1 MERSFKKEV
10 DALRLGDGETFRG
23 EGILAVTK
31 ALLQSGVSYVGGYQG
46 APVSHLLDVMVDAE
60 DLLADLGV
68 HVETCTNEAA
78 AAAML
83 GASINYP
90 LRGAVTWK
98 SIVGTNVAADA
109 LSNLASPGVIG
120 GALIVLGEDY
130 GEGASVIQERSYAYA
145 MKSSIWLLDPRPDL
159 PTIVR
164 MVEQGFE
171 LSEAS
176 HAPVMLDLR
185 VRACHV
191 TGEFLAKDNK
201 SGAYSGKHRLEG
213 PPRFEYGRLAH
224 PPVIFTQERLK
235 IEERLPAAQKFIR
248 EQKLNELIPGAIGD
262 IGIIVLGGLTNGLL
276 RALARLD
283 LADLY
288 GASRIPI
295 YVLNVAYPLVPG
307 EVKDFCAGKRA
318 VLVVEEGSPD
328 YVEQQINVILRGA
341 DIATQV
347 LGKGALPRSGDYTS
361 EAFIHGI
368 AAFLSQ
374 TRPAGIDAE
383 AVAARAAGMLA
394 HKPAAAATVG
404 DIPPRPPNFCTGCP
418 ERPVFAA
425 IKLMQREIGPTH
437 ISADIGCHS
446 FATFAP
452 FSLGNSILG
461 YGMSLASAAAV
472 GPNMDKRPIS
482 IMGDGGFWHNGLITG
497 VASSMF
503 NKGDGVLIVMQNG
516 YASATG
522 QQYLPSSTS
531 NRSGTPTGIS
541 IEKTLRSL
549 GVTWLRTVRT
559 YSVGKMAATL
569 KEAMRTAE
577 RGLKVIIADGEC
589 MLVRQRRIRAEDAE
603 KLKRGERVVKTR
615 FGVDDEICTGDHSC
629 IRLSG
634 CPSLTVKPNPDPL
647 RTDPVATVVESCVGC
662 GLCGEVAH
670 AAVLCPSFYRADVI
684 SNPNWRDRTLQRL
697 RRSVIGWLSGAGESP
712 PSAQRGEGGVRGLGL
727 IGDCRTPT
735 PQPSPPRGEG
745 VRISKPEA
753 GTTSARPLTIL
764 IAALGGEGGG
774 VLTDWIVAAA
784 ASQGFPVQSTSI
796 PGVAQRTG
804 ATTYHIELVP
814 AAWPAAAPRPVLA
827 LAPGVGDVDLVVA
840 SELMEAGRAIA
851 GGYVT
856 PDCTTTIASTSRS
869 YLVVEK
875 MAMGDGRY
883 DQQRLLQAVE
893 KNSKSALLLD
903 LEAIARQSGAM
914 INAAM
919 LGAIAGAGAL
929 PIPTVAFEA
938 AIRADGKAVE
948 ANLRGFRAGCD
959 AARAGSRLGAD
970 PRKRHQAP
978 SASLADLEKAIA
990 DAPEAARAFMT
1001 EGVRRLTVYQDAAYA
1016 RLYLDR
1022 LGPIGDADAKAGA
1035 DGQLLAETARHLA
1048 LRMSYEDVIR
1058 VAQVKID
1065 PARLA
1070 RIVGDM
1076 AVKPEQTFT
1085 VTEFLKPGVEEFC
1098 SVLPPWLAGRILAL
1112 AERYPALGRAHWGMA
1127 VNTTSIFGYL
1137 RFHLLARLRGLRP
1150 KTYRYRQEQRA
1161 IEAWLRMIAQAA
1173 PSSTELAIEIA
1184 ECARLIKGYG
1194 DTHKRGSGNYRLI
1207 ETELMLPA
1215 LAGGMPARRAAEAIA
1230 NARTAALLDPEG
1242 EALAKCLADIQAQ
1255 SSHRIAAE

>member
-120 GALIVLGEDY
+120 GALIVLGEDF

-159 PTIVR
+159 PTIVD
-164 MVEQGFE
+164 MVEKGFE

-191 TGEFLAKDNK
+191 TGEFTAKNNK
-201 SGAYSGKHRLEG
+201 RGAYSGQHRLAG

-235 IEERLPAAQKFIR
+235 VEERLPAAQKFIR
-248 EQKLNELIPGAIGD
+248 EQKLNEVIPGEANE
-262 IGIIVLGGLTNGLL
+262 IGIIVLGGLTNNLL

-295 YVLNVAYPLVPG
+295 YVLNVAYPLVPD
-307 EVKDFCAGKRA
+307 EVKDFCIGKRA
-318 VLVVEEGSPD
+318 VLVVEEGSPE
-328 YVEQQINVILRGA
+328 YVEQQINMILRGV
-341 DIATQV
+341 DIPTRV
-347 LGKGALPRSGDYTS
+347 LGKGCLSRTGDYNS
-361 EAFIHGI
+361 EAMLRGI
-368 AAFLSQ
+368 TAFLTQ
-374 TRPAGIDAE
+374 THPTGIDAD
-383 AVAARAAGMLA
+383 AVAKRAEEFLA
-394 HKPAAAATVG
+394 HKPAAVADAG
-404 DIPPRPPNFCTGCP
+404 DIPARPPNFCTGCP

-425 IKLMQREIGPTH
+425 IKLVQREIGPTH

-472 GPNMDKRPIS
+472 GPNMTNRPIS

-497 VASSMF
+497 VASNMF

-522 QQYLPSSTS
+522 QQYLPSSAA
-531 NRSGTPTGIS
+531 NRSGTPTGIT

-549 GVTWLRTVRT
+549 GVTWLRTVHT
-559 YSVGKMAATL
+559 YGVAKMAKTL

-577 RGLKVIIADGEC
+577 HGLKVIIADGEC
-589 MLVRQRRIRAEDAE
+589 MLARQRRIRAADAD

-647 RTDPVATVVESCVGC
+647 RTDPVATVIESCVGC

-670 AAVLCPSFYRADVI
+670 AAVLCPSFYRTDVI
-684 SNPNWRDRTLQRL
+684 INPNWWDRALFRL
-697 RRSVIGWLSGAGESP
+697 RRGVISALGGGTSSP
-712 PSAQRGEGGVRGLGL
+712 SSQRGEGGVRGLGPL
-727 IGDCRTPT
+727 GDSPKDSRT
-735 PQPSPPRGEG
+735 PQPSPLWREG
-745 VRISKPEA
+745 ARISERQA
-753 GTTSARPLTIL
+753 NVRPLTVL

-784 ASQGFPVQSTSI
+784 ESQNFPVQSTSI

-814 AAWPAAAPRPVLA
+814 ISVSKPDKRRPILA

-851 GGYVT
+851 GGFVT
-856 PDCTTTIASTSRS
+856 PDRTATIASTSRS

-883 DQQRLLQAVE
+883 DQQRLIQSVE
-893 KNSKSALLLD
+893 KNSKSTLLLD
-903 LEAIARQSGAM
+903 LEAIARESGAM
-914 INAAM
+914 INAVM

-929 PIPTVAFEA
+929 PIPADAFEA
-938 AIRADGKAVE
+938 AIRADGKAVD
-948 ANLRGFRAGCD
+948 ANLRGFRAGFA
-959 AARAGSRLGAD
+959 AARGGSHLRAD
-970 PRKRHQAP
+970 PLKRHQAP
-978 SASLADLEKAIA
+978 AASLADLENEIA
-990 DAPEAARAFMT
+990 HMPEAARAFMT
-1001 EGVRRLTVYQDAAYA
+1001 EGVRRLATYQDLAYA
-1016 RLYLDR
+1016 RLYLNR
-1022 LGPIGDADAKAGA
+1022 LGPIRDADAKASA

-1048 LRMSYEDVIR
+1048 VRMSYEDVIR
-1058 VAQVKID
+1058 VAQAKID
-1065 PARLA
+1065 PARFT
-1070 RIVGDM
+1070 RIAAQMGI
-1076 AVKPEQTFT
+1076 KPDQPFA

-1098 SVLPPWLAGRILAL
+1098 SIMPPWLARRILAL
-1112 AERYPALGRAHWGMA
+1112 AERHAKFGGAHWGMA
-1127 VNTTSIFGYL
+1127 INTASVSGFL
-1137 RFHLLARLRGLRP
+1137 RFYILAKLRRWRP
-1150 KTYRYRQEQRA
+1150 RSWRFQEEQRE
-1161 IEAWLRMIAQAA
+1161 IESWLKLIARAA
-1173 PSSTELAIEIA
+1173 PLSAALAIEIA

-1194 DTHKRGSGNYRLI
+1194 DTHKRGSDNYRVIVAQVI
-1207 ETELMLPA
+1207 EPA
-1215 LAGGMPARRAAEAIA
+1215 LAGQMPVRQATDAIA
-1230 NARTAALLDPEG
+1230 SARTAALLDPEG
-1242 EALAKCLADIQAQ
+1242 EALSKCLAAL
-1255 SSHRIAAE
+1255 SSPPAHAIAAE